1 MKLKYKEVFIY
12 LFSILLL
19 LSFILFSTNYLINK
33 NTEIINFIDSEIND
47 DFEIEITNN
56 LDNINIFLKDYLFI
70 ESHLLKKKKNEINIQ
85 INLKKPFAK
94 NNLTKEVIFVD
105 NTIAPFNY
113 FKPNYL
119 DNINLIDVSQKSIQ
133 INKYL
138 NDYYKSLS
146 SLFEI
151 DQIEYIE
158 NRRYNLVLSNGRKV
172 MLPKVIDSKLLY
184 FIKNNIDL
192 IELNL
197 EEYPSGGK
205 KITLLNKDNTTERL
219 KDLTKKEKNEIK
231 KTINMKK
238 KEKKKLTKQ
247 NIARV
252 EENIDQ
258 KKSKSK
264 KTKKLL
270 KEIDNKKVNRNS
282 MQVVDVCTILEKC
295 NIEEISKYLLE
306 QGRKKNFPDI
316 TIRQ

>member
-1 MKLKYKEVFIY
+1 MKLKYKEAFIY

-19 LSFILFSTNYLINK
+19 LSFILFSINYLINK
-33 NTEIINFIDSEIND
+33 NSEIINFIDSEIND

-105 NTIAPFNY
+105 NTTAPFNY

-119 DNINLIDVSQKSIQ
+119 DNINLIDVSQKSMQ

-138 NDYYKSLS
+138 NTHFHSLS

-192 IELNL
+192 IDKSTNYNQFLDLRNFH
-197 EEYPSGGK
+197 
-205 KITLLNKDNTTERL
+205 NKTIRL
-219 KDLTKKEKNEIK
+219 K
-231 KTINMKK
+231 
-238 KEKKKLTKQ
+238 
-247 NIARV
+247 
-252 EENIDQ
+252 
-258 KKSKSK
+258 
-264 KTKKLL
+264 
-270 KEIDNKKVNRNS
+270 
-282 MQVVDVCTILEKC
+282 
-295 NIEEISKYLLE
+295 
-306 QGRKKNFPDI
+306 
-316 TIRQ
+316 

>member
-19 LSFILFSTNYLINK
+19 LSFILFSINYLINK
-33 NTEIINFIDSEIND
+33 NSEIINFIDSEIND

-94 NNLTKEVIFVD
+94 NNLTKEVIFAD
-105 NTIAPFNY
+105 NTTAPFNY

-119 DNINLIDVSQKSIQ
+119 DNINLIDVSQKSMQ

-138 NDYYKSLS
+138 STHFHFLS

-192 IELNL
+192 IDKSTNYNQFLDLRNFH
-197 EEYPSGGK
+197 
-205 KITLLNKDNTTERL
+205 NKTIRL
-219 KDLTKKEKNEIK
+219 K
-231 KTINMKK
+231 
-238 KEKKKLTKQ
+238 
-247 NIARV
+247 
-252 EENIDQ
+252 
-258 KKSKSK
+258 
-264 KTKKLL
+264 
-270 KEIDNKKVNRNS
+270 
-282 MQVVDVCTILEKC
+282 
-295 NIEEISKYLLE
+295 
-306 QGRKKNFPDI
+306 
-316 TIRQ
+316 

>member
-19 LSFILFSTNYLINK
+19 LSFILFSINYLINK
-33 NTEIINFIDSEIND
+33 NSEIINFIDSEIND

-119 DNINLIDVSQKSIQ
+119 DNINLIDVSQKSMQ

-138 NDYYKSLS
+138 NTHFHSLS

-192 IELNL
+192 IDKRTNYNQFLDLRNFH
-197 EEYPSGGK
+197 
-205 KITLLNKDNTTERL
+205 NKTIRL
-219 KDLTKKEKNEIK
+219 K
-231 KTINMKK
+231 
-238 KEKKKLTKQ
+238 
-247 NIARV
+247 
-252 EENIDQ
+252 
-258 KKSKSK
+258 
-264 KTKKLL
+264 
-270 KEIDNKKVNRNS
+270 
-282 MQVVDVCTILEKC
+282 
-295 NIEEISKYLLE
+295 
-306 QGRKKNFPDI
+306 
-316 TIRQ
+316 